1 MEEKILDIDVEDIEF
16 EKNLRATMEALN
28 EMDKEELEKIENKV
42 YFNVDNINKNDYFLS
57 KKSYKISEEKYSVVL
72 FCNRKSKKIN
82 EKKWVITKPN
92 DEIGVFVDYT
102 LIQEYDIKV
111 VFFRDKNSPSKKVA
125 VNLFKKIN
133 RYTEKK
139 EGVFI

>member
-1 MEEKILDIDVEDIEF
+1 MVEKILDIDVEDIEF
-16 EKNLRATMEALN
+16 EKNLKATMEAFN

-57 KKSYKISEEKYSVVL
+57 KKSFKISEEKYSVVL
-72 FCNRKSKKIN
+72 FCNKKSKKIN
-82 EKKWVITKPN
+82 KKNWVITKPN

-111 VFFRDKNSPSKKVA
+111 VFFRDKNSPSKKIA
-125 VNLFKKIN
+125 VNLFKKKN
-133 RYTEKK
+133 RDTEKK